1 MPVES
6 PKLTLFQGRVHIGY
20 RGDGK
25 RDPVKGGGCV
35 RTADTIGL
43 CLLLSDCGDRFS
55 RVEEF
60 VDRRASGTRQG
71 IRRPDSLPGCLSGS
85 HSRPYFPSKK
95 IRKLA
100 THPIAPL

>member
-55 RVEEF
+55 RV
-60 VDRRASGTRQG
+60 
-71 IRRPDSLPGCLSGS
+71 
-85 HSRPYFPSKK
+85 
-95 IRKLA
+95 
-100 THPIAPL
+100 